1 MINDIDRLKQSL
13 VYKMSLGSKE
23 LYHSN
28 IWAWL
33 MENDN
38 SFIKAFFPDCNEDYH
53 DFQIEREQSHRDL
66 TIWFKNKD
74 DEKNAL

>member
-1 MINDIDRLKQSL
+1 MINDIDRLEQSL

-53 DFQIEREQSHRDL
+53 DFQIRREQSHRDL

>member
-1 MINDIDRLKQSL
+1 MINDIDRLEQSL

-38 SFIKAFFPDCNEDYH
+38 SFIKAFFPEAEIN
-53 DFQIEREQSHRDL
+53 S
-66 TIWFKNKD
+66 
-74 DEKNAL
+74 